1 MQVIGF
7 ALTAS
12 VFLGVLAVGMRVVP
26 GDLHYLL
33 GKPSQLVRSLVVMNV
48 LGPIIAVMV
57 CRTFS
62 LHGAVIVALVTLS
75 IAPVGA
81 LFSQAMLPLVG
92 SARAS
97 YARGLFFVS
106 TLLSVILTPLA
117 VEVINVLFGAD
128 VHVNPLAV
136 AQVVLGSVLGISS
149 ADQMKTTA
157 RCSPSRRC
165 RGIPAWR
172 WPSQVSQVSRSHRS
186 GCCLQWW

>member
-1 MQVIGF
+1 MQLIGF

-48 LGPIIAVMV
+48 LGPIIAVIV

-81 LFSQAMLPLVG
+81 LFSQAMLPPVR
-92 SARAS
+92 SEHAS
-97 YARGLFFVS
+97 YARGLFFDDA
-106 TLLSVILTPLA
+106 PR
-117 VEVINVLFGAD
+117 
-128 VHVNPLAV
+128 
-136 AQVVLGSVLGISS
+136 
-149 ADQMKTTA
+149 MY
-157 RCSPSRRC
+157 
-165 RGIPAWR
+165 
-172 WPSQVSQVSRSHRS
+172 
-186 GCCLQWW
+186 